1 MFSQSHHK
9 DSDLSGLGHGLGR
22 FYKAFQMVVIQES
35 ELLRKRNKQH
45 YKESD
50 KTKMWN
56 ILQNNS
62 SIFSRSTA
70 QGEKKTMQDR
80 KI

>member
-1 MFSQSHHK
+1 MKGFKIIVMFSQSHHK

-50 KTKMWN
+50 KTKM
-56 ILQNNS
+56 
-62 SIFSRSTA
+62 
-70 QGEKKTMQDR
+70 
-80 KI
+80 